1 MQVGRRRLLVLS
13 GLLFASLF
21 RLPAA
26 SVLDFPR
33 LSNQSGSIVGV
44 VIVNP
49 NGVDAPVAITAYGMG
64 GQILSASQAMIPAGQ
79 RLGVLTSDL
88 FPNLD
93 PDVVGWFQAV
103 SDVYGLRSFH
113 SPV

>member
-1 MQVGRRRLLVLS
+1 M
-13 GLLFASLF
+13 
-21 RLPAA
+21 
-26 SVLDFPR
+26 
-33 LSNQSGSIVGV
+33 GV

-49 NGVDAPVAITAYGMG
+49 GGVDAPVAITAYGMG
-64 GQILSASQAMIPAGQ
+64 GQTLSASQAVVPAGQ